1 MARPRAHGPP
11 SQLSR
16 SLRAW
21 YATHRSRSRR
31 LMDRLVGPPFV
42 RLSFSLSL
50 SRTGPGLHT
59 VHAACHYRPLLVV
72 FIFAPL
78 DVVIFIALA
87 LAFAL
92 PYNTKRTRPVSYLIL
107 ISISTL
113 STQSPICIIASTRP
127 SQPMPMP
134 TAPVCTQSV
143 PMCIPCS
150 MLDARSSQLEARSL
164 AAPPNSNTQIQ
175 GATPP

>member
-21 YATHRSRSRR
+21 YATHRSRSHS
-31 LMDRLVGPPFV
+31 LMDRLIDSPSV
-42 RLSFSLSL
+42 RLFLSLSL
-50 SRTGPGLHT
+50 LHWSRVAHC
-59 VHAACHYRPLLVV
+59 ACSIMSLSSPVVV

-143 PMCIPCS
+143 PMCIPRS
-150 MLDARSSQLEARSL
+150 KLARSSQLEARSL